1 MADDTR
7 PKNFGER
14 LTDWERNFDRS
25 ANEMMGTEA
34 FSAWM
39 NMFQQ
44 SQLTA
49 QQAFSNFMTQQREA
63 MNAPTRDDVIRLGES
78 IRRLEQK
85 IEGIEAML
93 KAALP
98 AAPREDDRPRPTR
111 DRQPPENLAG
121 DQS

>member
-1 MADDTR
+1 MADDTK

-14 LTDWERNFDRS
+14 LTDWERTFDKS

-49 QQAFSNFMTQQREA
+49 QQAFGNFMTQQREA

-85 IEGIEAML
+85 VEGIEAML

-98 AAPREDDRPRPTR
+98 AAPRQDDRPRPTR
-111 DRQPPENLAG
+111 DRQPPENLVG

>member
-1 MADDTR
+1 MADDSR
-7 PKNFGER
+7 PKNFGEH
-14 LTDWERNFDRS
+14 LTDWERNFDKS

-44 SQLTA
+44 GQLSA
-49 QQAFSNFMTQQREA
+49 QQAYTTFMTQQREA

-78 IRRLEQK
+78 IRRLEAK
-85 IEGIEAML
+85 IEGIEALL

-98 AAPREDDRPRPTR
+98 AGPRQDDHPRPTR
-111 DRQPPENLAG
+111 DRQPPAELLG
-121 DQS
+121 DAS